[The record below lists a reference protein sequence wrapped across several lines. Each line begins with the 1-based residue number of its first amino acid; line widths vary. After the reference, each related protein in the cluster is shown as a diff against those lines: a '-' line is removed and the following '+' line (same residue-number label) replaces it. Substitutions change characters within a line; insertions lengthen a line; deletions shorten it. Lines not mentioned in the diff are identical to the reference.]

1 MLKSEHVAATHKTGL
16 DALAELTGAALNS
29 VEKLSELQFQ
39 TVRASLEDSTEQGKR
54 VFDARSLHELSA
66 LQSEVSQPTEKLVAY
81 GRHLYQIAAGTHAE
95 WSKVA
100 QTRANEQ
107 CRIALAWVD
116 DYAKQAVP
124 GSEPAISF
132 MRTTITATQRACDA
146 WQDASAHAIHL
157 MDNALQAGAKIGK
170 KTGD

>member
-95 WSKVA
+95 WRKVA

-107 CRIALAWVD
+107 CRIAS
-116 DYAKQAVP
+116 P
-124 GSEPAISF
+124 GWTTMPSRPYRARSRRFPSCAPPLPPPSAPATPGRMPPPTRF
-132 MRTTITATQRACDA
+132 T
-146 WQDASAHAIHL
+146 
-157 MDNALQAGAKIGK
+157 
-170 KTGD
+170 

>member
-16 DALAELTGAALNS
+16 EALAELTSATLNS

-39 TVRASLEDSTEQGKR
+39 TVRASLEDTAEQGKR
-54 VFDARSLHELSA
+54 AFGARSLHELTE
-66 LQSEVSQPTEKLVAY
+66 LQSESAQPTEKLVAY
-81 GRHLYQIAAGTHAE
+81 GRHLYQIATGTHAE
-95 WSKVA
+95 WRKVA
-100 QTRANEQ
+100 QASANEQ

-132 MRTTITATQRACDA
+132 MRSTITATQRACDA
-146 WQDASAHAIHL
+146 WQDASVHALHL
-157 MDNALQAGAKIGK
+157 MDNALQTGAKTGKKAGA
-170 KTGD
+170 